1 MQFGGAA
8 ADAQSRAIGTIGQM
22 VVNQATLMGYIDI
35 FFTWS
40 IIAAAL
46 VPLILLLIRRVD
58 QSGGAPVGH

>member
-1 MQFGGAA
+1 MIA
-8 ADAQSRAIGTIGQM
+8 
-22 VVNQATLMGYIDI
+22 NQAALMGYIDI

-40 IIAAAL
+40 IFAAAL